1 MNKTA
6 IVGASLM
13 MIVFLV
19 SIPLVSAVTVST
31 ATSLPITIGEK
42 GALCELSRHRVF
54 LLTGLI
60 MFKIDHQ
67 AVDKPFVLW
76 FHPLLAF
83 RIGGGPLYHRHFL
96 GPGNLWYI
104 DASRFTGYGIIFPP
118 KLIFSHGTDEYWL
131 GIGSILFTGS

>member
-6 IVGASLM
+6 MAGISL
-13 MIVFLV
+13 VLV
-19 SIPLVSAVTVST
+19 VLLISIPLISAVTVST
-31 ATSLPITIGEK
+31 ATSIPITLGEK
-42 GALCELSRHRVF
+42 GALRELLRHRFF

-83 RIGGGPLYHRHFL
+83 RIGGGPIYHRHFL

-104 DASRFTGYGIIFPP
+104 DASRFAGYGIIIPP
-118 KLIFSHGTDEYWL
+118 KLLFSHGTDEYWL